1 MPMPGWGFKTMAAP
15 VSLSPSPEKREYSIL
30 ASVAG
35 STEIPV
41 NLVPVQ
47 SDHSLHCGNSA
58 KGSLDIST
66 LQKPVS
72 STNRERKSSRESF
85 IALGCPVFFSI

>member
-1 MPMPGWGFKTMAAP
+1 MAPP

-47 SDHSLHCGNSA
+47 SDHSLHRGMLIA
-58 KGSLDIST
+58 AHA
-66 LQKPVS
+66 
-72 STNRERKSSRESF
+72 
-85 IALGCPVFFSI
+85 IALNAVMVSHDGAFAHVEDLSALADWAADL